1 MSTGDAEV
9 QGPRSLTA
17 NVKLAIG
24 TQALDLKL
32 VVPDEE
38 VPPDTL
44 LPVLQ
49 TLANTVVDGVEQ
61 DAADHG
67 VEISCK
73 KGCGACCR
81 QPVPVSQAEAR
92 MLAQVVEDMPEPRR
106 SEVKARF
113 EAALEHLREAGLFER
128 TVNFHSFGRE
138 ERLDTVRAYFSLGI
152 PCPFLEEES
161 CSIYADRPLVCREY
175 VVVSSPRHCAKLDG
189 SKIMRLPLPASIF
202 STFSKME
209 GVNRTG
215 DSPYMPLIAAL
226 EWVDEHGQ
234 DCETR
239 PGPKWIQQ
247 FFERLSG
254 AAIPDP
260 DSADTMMG

>member
-1 MSTGDAEV
+1 MSSGDTQA

-24 TQALDLKL
+24 TQEIDLKL

-44 LPVLQ
+44 LPALQ

-61 DAADHG
+61 DAASHG

-113 EAALEHLREAGLFER
+113 DAALERLRDSGLFER
-128 TVNFHSFGRE
+128 AVNFQNFGTE
-138 ERLDTVRAYFSLGI
+138 ERLAMVREYFNLGI
-152 PCPFLEEES
+152 PCPFLEQES
-161 CSIYADRPLVCREY
+161 CSIYADRPLICREY

-189 SKIMRLPLPASIF
+189 DKIMRLPLPASI
-202 STFSKME
+202 SSIFSKMD
-209 GVNRTG
+209 GVNRKG
-215 DSPYMPLIAAL
+215 DNPYMPLIRAL
-226 EWVDEHGQ
+226 EWVDENGGES
-234 DCETR
+234 ETR

-247 FFERLSG
+247 FFEDLSG
-254 AAIPDP
+254 ADIPDP
-260 DSADTMMG
+260 DGPDTMMA